1 MSSRPFG
8 QGSIVAGRYRIIAP
22 LGSGASARVFL
33 ADDLQLGR
41 RVAVKVLHEALAEDR
56 TFLKRF
62 KAEAHSA
69 AALNHPNVMHVY
81 DSGDATVDEGPPL
94 PFLVM
99 EFVGGGSL
107 RAVLDSG
114 PPFSPS
120 QALVV
125 GLDAARGLEYA
136 HQHGFVHRDIKPA
149 NLLFGEEGRLRIA
162 DFGLAR
168 ALAEATW
175 TEPEG
180 VLLGTAKYSAPEQ
193 ALGKAVDGRS
203 DVYSL
208 ALVLVEAVTGEVP
221 FARDSIQGTL
231 LARTERDLEVPRS
244 LGRLAPV
251 LERAGRLDPDLRP
264 DAGELV
270 IAFLA
275 ASEDMDRPKPIGL
288 PGAIPVQVLE
298 MMVDQGK
305 ASAATDT
312 DEHPVVD
319 SETTTETDDGAD
331 DDGEPDGLPDDITLL
346 AAADQTAV
354 VTLPV
359 VRTAPTAPVAST
371 ASVATASTTPTDA
384 APAVETPTG
393 RVDIPLDDST
403 PEATAEATSR
413 RWPWVLAAIL
423 LIGGLVGGAAYWWVA
438 IRIPSHAV
446 IDVGGMPVK
455 QATRELEDLGFKVTS
470 SFVRKDGTEAD
481 EVVGQKPKVGTELE
495 EGRTVELMVSLGN
508 TLVPVPVLDATMDE
522 ATVTT
527 RLDEAGLVVGS
538 RTNPFDETVPA
549 GFLISSALSVAP
561 DASGQ
566 VPKETPV
573 DIVISAGPQPRII
586 PPSLVGQPIA
596 EVQRQ
601 LEAIQL
607 KVNVT
612 QEFSDEPIDTVL
624 RLNYSDNTEVPRD
637 TVVEVATSKG
647 PELFPI
653 PNVLGQTGA
662 QAGATLEAQG
672 FRVAGV
678 TGSPS
683 GKVVGIAP
691 PAGELHPKGTSVQLL
706 TN

>member
-22 LGSGASARVFL
+22 LGSGASARVYL

-41 RVAVKVLHEALAEDR
+41 RVAVKVLHEALAEDQ

-62 KAEAHSA
+62 RAEAHAA

-81 DSGDATVDEGPPL
+81 DSGDATGDEGPAL

-114 PPFSPS
+114 PRFTPS

-125 GLDAARGLEYA
+125 GLEAARGLEYA

-193 ALGKAVDGRS
+193 ALGRNVDGRS

-251 LERAGRLDPDLRP
+251 LERAGRLDPELRP

-275 ASEDMDRPKPIGL
+275 ASEDMDRPQPIGL
-288 PGAIPVQVLE
+288 PGAIPVHVLE
-298 MMVDQGK
+298 MMVEG
-305 ASAATDT
+305 ATAPADT
-312 DEHPVVD
+312 DEQPL
-319 SETTTETDDGAD
+319 
-331 DDGEPDGLPDDITLL
+331 PDLPAAAADDITLI
-346 AAADQTAV
+346 AAPDATELVD
-354 VTLPV
+354 LPT
-359 VRTAPTAPVAST
+359 VRTAPTGGTTTATRPVVAEPSATPAAAS
-371 ASVATASTTPTDA
+371 ARPI
-384 APAVETPTG
+384 
-393 RVDIPLDDST
+393 DIPLDESGPVDLAAGGGS
-403 PEATAEATSR
+403 SR
-413 RWPWVLAAIL
+413 RWPWIVATVLIL
-423 LIGGLVGGAAYWWVA
+423 AVLGGGFAYWWTA

-446 IDVGGMPVK
+446 IDVSGMPVE
-455 QATRELEDLGFKVTS
+455 QATRELEDLGFEVTS
-470 SFVRKDGTEAD
+470 SFVRKDGTDPD
-481 EVVGQKPKVGTELE
+481 EVVAQDPEAGTDLE
-495 EGRTVELMVSLGN
+495 EGRSVELTVSLGN
-508 TLVPVPVLDATMDE
+508 TLVSVPALDSTLDE
-522 ATVTT
+522 ATVMD
-527 RLDEAGLVVGS
+527 RLDQAGLVPGTRS
-538 RTNPFDETVPA
+538 DPFDETVPA
-549 GFLISSALSVAP
+549 GFLISATVAVP
-561 DASGQ
+561 ADPGGQ
-566 VPKETPV
+566 VPKGSPV
-573 DIVISAGPQPRII
+573 DLVFSKGPQPRII
-586 PPSLVGQPIA
+586 PPSLVGQPVS
-596 EVQRQ
+596 EVTRQ

-612 QEFSDEPIDTVL
+612 PEFSDQPVDTVL
-624 RLNYSDNTEVPRD
+624 RLNYPDNAEVPRD
-637 TVVEVATSKG
+637 TVVEIATSKG
-647 PELFPI
+647 PELFAI
-653 PNVLGQTGA
+653 PNVIGQSGVD
-662 QAGATLEAQG
+662 ATNTLKAQG
-672 FRVAGV
+672 FPVAGV
-678 TGSPS
+678 TGSPT
-683 GKVVGIAP
+683 GKVVGVAP
-691 PAGELHPKGTSVQLL
+691 PAGEMHPKGTPVQLL